1 MSEQHQ
7 DPLVEEALHWLV
19 VLRDKNASQADH
31 EAFDRWLK
39 IDASHEA
46 AWRRA
51 QQVWMRLDRIGP
63 AFRNRAPPPPVP
75 TPPPR
80 LVAAPWM
87 RPTLSAPPVPA
98 RTGRR
103 RFLYGA
109 VAAAFAIPA
118 GIVVSRRGLFADHAT
133 RVGERRTISLD
144 DGSKVELASSSSLS
158 IDFAADLRRIVL
170 HEGEAFFNVVHDPA
184 RPFVVDAASGRT
196 RALGTTLNIKMSD
209 PLVTVAVTEHAVF
222 VSANGVEPVTVNEG
236 QLVRYGPNRMGD
248 VRDANLDQVEAWR
261 RDRLIFQ
268 DTLLGDVMADLK
280 RYRGG
285 QIIMTDSALRRLLVT
300 ATFDADKAD
309 AAIDTI
315 ASSLP
320 IQVTRVTNLLVVLS
334 PKG

>member
-1 MSEQHQ
+1 MAEQDP
-7 DPLVEEALHWLV
+7 DPLVEEALRWLV
-19 VLRDKNASQADH
+19 VLRDKNANEADRL
-31 EAFDRWLK
+31 AFDRWLK
-39 IDASHEA
+39 LDSSHEI

-63 AFRNRAPPPPVP
+63 AFKNRAPPAPAPV
-75 TPPPR
+75 PPPR

-103 RFLYGA
+103 RLLYGA
-109 VAAAFAIPA
+109 IAAAVAIPA
-118 GIVVSRRGLFADHAT
+118 GIVLSRPGLFAGHAT
-133 RVGERRTISLD
+133 RVGERRKISLD
-144 DGSKVELASSSSLS
+144 DGSTVELASSSSLS
-158 IDFAADLRRIVL
+158 IDFTADLRRVVL

-196 RALGTTLNIKMSD
+196 RALGTTLNVKISD

-261 RDRLIFQ
+261 HDRLIFQ
-268 DTLLGDVMADLK
+268 DTLLGDVVADLK

-285 QIIMTDSALRRLLVT
+285 QIIMTDSALRRLPVT

-315 ASSLP
+315 ARSLP

-334 PKG
+334 PKD